1 MTTDD
6 IEGLRQRLLFMRRDL
21 VARLVK
27 QIGAGELGLLG
38 SVGLAIAALDAMAA
52 EEEDTAEAHG

>member
-1 MTTDD
+1 MTPAD

-21 VARLVK
+21 VERLAR

-38 SVGLAIAALDAMAA
+38 SVGLALAALDAMPVEEADKDEAA
-52 EEEDTAEAHG
+52 